1 MNSWGRVYVDKHI
14 YMTDKNNCVG
24 YTVFLNRKECPVNVR
39 FGTLKEAQEFRDE
52 TLRLFKLK
60 ELQKISDKL
69 GILSYPEN
77 LLQVLGIEYNE
88 HILERLKHVFK
99 DIPIRESTVVQM
111 AYQEQLTLDQ
121 IAQEFDVTR
130 ERIRQILAKALRRI
144 KFRSKYLELGNL
156 AYPETKVKEDY
167 KLYIA
172 QMQNQWTYES
182 AVEYINNHKPEKYT
196 PSYPEDILELDFS
209 VRTYNCLKRSRINTV
224 EELLQKS
231 EEDLMKVRNLGR
243 KSLKEIRLK
252 LEELG
257 YIYENSYEPPVRKE

>member
-1 MNSWGRVYVDKHI
+1 MNSWGRVYIDKHI

-24 YTVFLNRKECPVNVR
+24 YTVFMHRKECPVNVR
-39 FGTLKEAQEFRDE
+39 FGTLKEAQDFRDE
-52 TLRLFKLK
+52 TLRLFQLK
-60 ELQKISDKL
+60 ELQKIKDKL

-77 LLQVLGIEYNE
+77 LLQALGIEYNE

-99 DIPIRESTVVQM
+99 DIPMREAAVVQM
-111 AYQEQLTLDQ
+111 AYQDQLTLEE
-121 IAQEFDVTR
+121 IAKKYDVTR
-130 ERIRQILAKALRRI
+130 ERVRQILAKALRRI
-144 KFRSKYLELGNL
+144 KFRSKYLELGAL

-182 AVEYINNHKPEKYT
+182 AIEYINNHKPEQYT
-196 PSYPEDILELDFS
+196 PLYQEDIIDLEFS

-231 EEDLMKVRNLGR
+231 EEDLMRVRNLGR
-243 KSLKEIRLK
+243 KSLKEIKNRI
-252 LEELG
+252 ESLG
-257 YIYENSYEPPVRKE
+257 YIYPNVYEPPVKKG